1 MNRFVVFL
9 TITLATPCFA
19 QEQEIELSR
28 MTCGSVQRMDAT
40 DISVALAWMHHGLGM
55 REDLDRI
62 DIGLIRETAD
72 RVIDHCRMHPEDVI
86 YDLSKEF
93 GFR

>member
-1 MNRFVVFL
+1 MNRFVLCL
-9 TITLATPCFA
+9 TITLAAPCIA

-28 MTCGSVQRMDAT
+28 VTCKSVQHMDAT

-55 REDLDRI
+55 RDDLDRV
-62 DIGLIRETAD
+62 DIGFIRETAD
-72 RVIDHCRMHPEDVI
+72 RVIDYCRLHPDDMM